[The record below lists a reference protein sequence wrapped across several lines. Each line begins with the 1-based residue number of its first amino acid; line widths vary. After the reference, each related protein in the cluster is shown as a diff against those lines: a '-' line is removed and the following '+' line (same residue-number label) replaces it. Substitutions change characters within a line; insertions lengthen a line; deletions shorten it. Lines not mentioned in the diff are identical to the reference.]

1 MNRCPI
7 IYLEYSENL
16 YSEKGL
22 KLLSPTLKSL
32 SLLDFTAE
40 ELRAEAMQRA
50 SKMSIQGVQPKL
62 SAILNIK
69 NGLFEIVDK
78 GGRYI
83 LKPQHH
89 IFPELP
95 QNEDLTMRL
104 AESIGIEIPL
114 HGLIY
119 SKDHSLTYFIKRFDR
134 KGQKDKVATEDFAQ
148 LAGMSRDTKYNY
160 SMEKLVK
167 LLDDY
172 CTFPAIEKA
181 KLFKLVL
188 FNYLVG
194 NEDMHLKNYSVIVRN
209 GKVELSPAYDL
220 LNSSI
225 VLKGDIEEIALSLKG
240 KKSNLNRDILVNYFG
255 KERCSL
261 TDKII
266 EKTLETVQSAIPS
279 WFNLIDISFLSS
291 EMQEKYRT
299 LLQKRINIVGL
310 GNTQ

>member
-7 IYLEYSENL
+7 TYDPCDENTYSA
-16 YSEKGL
+16 KGL
-22 KLLSPTLKSL
+22 RQLSPTLKTL
-32 SLLDFTAE
+32 APLDFSAE
-40 ELRAEAMQRA
+40 ELRTEAMLRA

-69 NGLFEIVDK
+69 DGHFEIVDK
-78 GGRYI
+78 NGKYI

-104 AESIGIEIPL
+104 AATVGIEVPS
-114 HGLIY
+114 HGMIW
-119 SKDHSLTYFIKRFDR
+119 SKDNSLTYFIKRFDR
-134 KGQKDKVATEDFAQ
+134 KRHKDKVAVEDFAQ

-167 LLDDY
+167 LIDDY

-188 FNYLVG
+188 FNFLTG
-194 NEDMHLKNYSVIVRN
+194 NEDMHLKNYSIIVRN

-220 LNSSI
+220 LNSTI
-225 VLKGDIEEIALSLKG
+225 VLKGDAEEIALTLKG
-240 KKSNLNRDILVNYFG
+240 KKGNLNRNILVDYFG
-255 KERCSL
+255 KERCGL
-261 TDKII
+261 TDKVV
-266 EKTLETVQSAIPS
+266 ERALDSVQEAIPS
-279 WFNLIDISFLSS
+279 WFDLIGISFLSE
-291 EMQEKYRT
+291 EMRDKYRN
-299 LLQKRINIVGL
+299 LLQRRMDIL
-310 GNTQ
+310 GFERSK